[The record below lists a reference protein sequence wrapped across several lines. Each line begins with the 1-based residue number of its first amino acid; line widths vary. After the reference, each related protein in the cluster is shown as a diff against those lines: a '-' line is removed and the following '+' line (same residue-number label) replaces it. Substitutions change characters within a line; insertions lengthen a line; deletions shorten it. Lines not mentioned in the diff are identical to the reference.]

1 MEVRHLRAIRSLH
14 MGFRFREDENL
25 SDGARRIV
33 LEQIDQALDHLKPTV
48 RNKDEAI
55 HDARVC
61 IKKIRALLRLTRES
75 LGEETYQ
82 AEDTAY
88 RDAARLLSKARDSAA
103 MLEIVDKLI
112 EHFSEQLSTNAF
124 AGVRAPLLRSK
135 TMRQQDRKIA
145 MTKVAKSL
153 RQARERVQDWPEVD
167 PHQVL
172 AKGLKRVFK
181 LGRTTFATAYDQPSV
196 ETFHEWRKQV
206 KHLLYQTQVLRPLWL
221 TAMEAL
227 AAELKTLGK
236 HLSKDHD
243 LAILREK
250 VLEQLEETDNH
261 TEIEALV
268 ALIDQR
274 RNELQVVARTLGAR
288 IYAEKPR
295 TFVARTEAYWQAWR
309 SEVKIDPI
317 VVG

>member
-1 MEVRHLRAIRSLH
+1 
-14 MGFRFREDENL
+14 MGYRLKVDEGL
-25 SDGARRIV
+25 SDGAKRIV
-33 LEQIDQALDHLKPTV
+33 LEQIDTALDHLKPTV

-61 IKKIRALLRLTRES
+61 IKKVRALLRLMRES
-75 LGEETYQ
+75 LGDETYK
-82 AEDTAY
+82 AEDSTY
-88 RDAARLLSKARDSAA
+88 RDAAGMLSKVRDSAA
-103 MLEIVDKLI
+103 MLEMVDKLI
-112 EHFSEQLSTNAF
+112 EHFSDQLSTDAF
-124 AGVRAPLLRSK
+124 AGVRASLLRSK
-135 TMRQQDRKIA
+135 KMGQQDRKSA

-153 RQARERVQDWPEVD
+153 RQARDRVQEWPEVD
-167 PHQVL
+167 AHQAL

-181 LGRTTFATAYDQPSV
+181 QGRTTFATAYDRPSV

-221 TAMEAL
+221 TVMEAF

-236 HLSKDHD
+236 YLSEDHD

-250 VLEQLEETDNH
+250 ISEQLDETDNR

-268 ALIDQR
+268 ALLDQR
-274 RNELQVVARTLGAR
+274 RNELQVIARTLGAR

-295 TFVARTEAYWQAWR
+295 TFVTRTECYWQAWR
-309 SEVKIDPI
+309 SEGKVDPI
-317 VVG
+317 VLG